1 MAAQNI
7 TIRKETPPE
16 RCEICHQADQF
27 DPATQEC
34 GRCSSLPLV
43 NPIGVKAKKY
53 RNATVYTGIAL
64 RPSARSTLAMFLGL
78 TAFVPGICL
87 GPVGIALGFIG
98 ALLGKLELDKIKK
111 NQVSHESEMF
121 AMIGYYIG
129 ITGCITSLLLS
140 LAYCQNIPH

>member
-27 DPATQEC
+27 DPETQKC
-34 GRCSSLPLV
+34 RRCSSLPLETST
-43 NPIGVKAKKY
+43 GFKAKKY
-53 RNATVYTGIAL
+53 KNAAVYPGVSL
-64 RPSARSTLAMFLGL
+64 RPSARSTLAMFFGI

-87 GPVGIALGFIG
+87 GPVGIALGLMGMI
-98 ALLGKLELDKIKK
+98 LGKFELDKIKK
-111 NQVSHESEMF
+111 NPVSHESEMF

-129 ITGCITSLLLS
+129 I
-140 LAYCQNIPH
+140 